1 MMPLGKVVEHRIARP
16 LRTSTPHAQGP
27 SRLQVRTLCEA
38 MGESLEVHEYE
49 RFTPLKVQ
57 RGLGGRYRNVRPGDC
72 IVAFSRKDIFTI
84 KQVGWCTPNSTQQIA
99 AARRCLT

>member
-1 MMPLGKVVEHRIARP
+1 MSWKVEC
-16 LRTSTPHAQGP
+16 G
-27 SRLQVRTLCEA
+27 QVRTLCEA
-38 MGESLEVHEYE
+38 MGESLEVHEYQ

-84 KQVGWCTPNSTQQIA
+84 KQVGP
-99 AARRCLT
+99 

>member
-1 MMPLGKVVEHRIARP
+1 
-16 LRTSTPHAQGP
+16 
-27 SRLQVRTLCEA
+27 
-38 MGESLEVHEYE
+38 MGEPLEVHEYE

-84 KQVGWCTPNSTQQIA
+84 KQVGRRVAEPHRSIA
-99 AARRCLT
+99 AATCLCSALDRVPSNGRRAKLACVALAPRNFVPQLSTQRCLS